1 MSPVQITFSLISVVI
16 VIIGAYYATYYIGVK
31 ASGRSKNRIR
41 NNNIRIIDRFAI
53 SRDKGFY
60 LIEIGEKVYI
70 IGVTNQSM
78 TVLDTLDAAAFSEA
92 AAERRDTE
100 ISSFTKGGNMKSRL
114 TNRLAAFMAARMGG
128 PPVNGGPGTG
138 ESFADSMRKARE
150 TDTGSEKDTSGRPE
164 HSQPEHE
171 KPCNADNIQVGQPD
185 DPEGDQ

>member
-1 MSPVQITFSLISVVI
+1 MSPLEITFSLICVVI

-31 ASGRSKNRIR
+31 ASGRSSSRIR

-128 PPVNGGPGTG
+128 APESGERNAG
-138 ESFADSMRKARE
+138 ESFADSMRKARD
-150 TDTGSEKDTSGRPE
+150 TDAGPDKNISGQPQRGRPG
-164 HSQPEHE
+164 S
-171 KPCNADNIQVGQPD
+171 ADHTQTERPD